1 MSAMSAAN
9 VAGASVI
16 TIKRTA
22 PTAAATRGRS
32 LVTRKLNT
40 LEALSYSETGVIRA
54 LSVREVEPDGAKT
67 QLLDVEAQ
75 PGPDVAMVEPCV
87 VVDHDVAERVEDR
100 VGAAN
105 AQRAEVGEESK
116 VEAPVGR
123 HREAQ
128 FRLQQER
135 LGAVKYL
142 AVPPQLLIGE
152 NEQLARRYRAG
163 GRADQGVEA
172 ERRVFQDREELRT
185 VEGRHRIAELRAEPL

>member
-9 VAGASVI
+9 VAGASAV

-22 PTAAATRGRS
+22 PTAAATRCWS

-40 LEALSYSETGVIRA
+40 LETLPYSETRVIGA
-54 LSVREVEPDGAKT
+54 LSVREVEPDGAET

-75 PGPDVAMVEPCV
+75 PGSDVAVIEPFV
-87 VVDHDVAERVEDR
+87 VVDHDVAEGVEERVA
-100 VGAAN
+100 AAN
-105 AQRAEVGEESK
+105 AQRAVVGEESK

-123 HREAQ
+123 YRETQ

-142 AVPPQLLIGE
+142 AVPAQLLIGE
-152 NEQLARRYRAG
+152 NEQLA
-163 GRADQGVEA
+163 
-172 ERRVFQDREELRT
+172 
-185 VEGRHRIAELRAEPL
+185 